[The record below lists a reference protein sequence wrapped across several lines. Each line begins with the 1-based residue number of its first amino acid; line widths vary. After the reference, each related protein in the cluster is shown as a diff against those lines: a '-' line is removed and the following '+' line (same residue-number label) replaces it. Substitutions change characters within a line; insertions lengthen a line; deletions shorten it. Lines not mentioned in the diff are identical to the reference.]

1 MGQLEKGQGKPGGV
15 DEQPVLT
22 VTGGKG
28 GGDLSARRSQVMGS
42 PAEKL
47 KFHVSDSVGNQDRL
61 LRR

>member
-1 MGQLEKGQGKPGGV
+1 MHQLEKGQGKPGCV
-15 DEQPVLT
+15 DEQSVLT
-22 VTGGKG
+22 VTGGK